1 MLCKGLGTPDGSSA
15 ILGPSSGSSAATFS
29 LNTSSV
35 IGKRVS
41 LMNIPNRDFIRGKR
55 SKPIGPLTHG
65 FPSHLD
71 DPSKKMRSPASR
83 QTFVNLA
90 MHGSSMSVSTASIS
104 ARFEMR
110 GPHHRPICSRV
121 ARAQARFVRL
131 CSFAR
136 RWSSADRVEYPRNE
150 HTERLVAL
158 LNFSSKQRL
167 GLLLLRTSCAS

>member
-121 ARAQARFVRL
+121 ARASALVRL

-136 RWSSADRVEYPRNE
+136 RSGHQQIASSTREMSILNDLSPFSIFRRNKGW
-150 HTERLVAL
+150 AY
-158 LNFSSKQRL
+158 FY
-167 GLLLLRTSCAS
+167 